1 MNFSIEKFFKT
12 LSNMS
17 EKNQYYVFWAVL
29 GFLLLINYFFITS
42 PQLSRL
48 SFLGPTSKKFSED
61 YQEAKRNIKKFTQY
75 RVEVVWL
82 KEQLDFINQSIKS
95 REEVPLILETI
106 SRLAS
111 KSGIKI
117 DQIMPNTQAEET
129 ILIDDDIRYN
139 SLPIFI
145 QAKGGYHQLGRFI
158 NAIETESLTLDV
170 AGFSITSGQE
180 DALTQPIQLT
190 IKTII
195 FEKSKETPQ
204 LKKKQLKSSKKATK
218 KKK

>member
-204 LKKKQLKSSKKATK
+204 LKKKQLKSSKK
-218 KKK
+218 